1 MGLDSYLYKKTYISP
16 YDKELDFSI
25 KLHKKGSETEN
36 LVDTKKVRYVEEEIA
51 YWRKANQIHNFFVQ
65 NCGEG
70 VDECQDIHVSR
81 ADLMELATRC
91 NRILN
96 NKKNIDKKEITIKD
110 IFTNEE
116 RQETVRYLK
125 DITEA
130 EDLLPTTSGF
140 FFGSTNYDE
149 YYLQDLESTVKYL
162 TPYLEE
168 KDDWSTSFIY
178 RASW

>member
-16 YDKELDFSI
+16 YDKELEFSI
-25 KLHKKGSETEN
+25 KLHKKGFETEN
-36 LVDTKKVRYVEEEIA
+36 QIDIKKVRYIEEEIA

-65 NCGEG
+65 HCGNG
-70 VDECQDIHVSR
+70 VDECQDIDVTR
-81 ADLMELATRC
+81 ADLMELVARC

-96 NKKNIDKKEITIKD
+96 NKKNIGKKEITIKD
-110 IFTNEE
+110 ILTNEE
-116 RQETVRYLK
+116 HQETVRFLK

-140 FFGSTNYDE
+140 FFGSTDYDE
-149 YYLQDLESTVKYL
+149 YYLRDLELTVRYL

-168 KDDWSTSFIY
+168 KDDWSISYIY